1 MDALVELARS
11 SPLDTL
17 AQAQSF
23 HAKLTDAL
31 AKSAKKLAGGVD
43 KVLGELILSPAHG
56 HGLACAEL
64 LHYKLQCSVPPNDPG
79 KNPLEFIDQARSV
92 LLGISAR
99 DALVAAKAVS
109 NISRQMTKALLHT
122 DRCMRGLGALKA
134 IVQKIS
140 GPCAD
145 LHQYTRDCIANRAQL
160 HATSRHGTVSQDS
173 LQLTQFE

>member
-1 MDALVELARS
+1 MDALVELVRS
-11 SPLDTL
+11 SPVESQ
-17 AQAQSF
+17 AQAQSL

-31 AKSAKKLAGGVD
+31 SKSAKKLAGGVD
-43 KVLGELILSPAHG
+43 KVLGEMVLSPAHG

-64 LHYKLQCSVPPNDPG
+64 LHYKLQCSVPTNDPG
-79 KNPLEFIDQARSV
+79 KNPAEFVEQARSV

-109 NISRQMTKALLHT
+109 NISRQMTKAMLHT

-140 GPCAD
+140 GPCA
-145 LHQYTRDCIANRAQL
+145 HVCSPPIARDYVVNR
-160 HATSRHGTVSQDS
+160 S
-173 LQLTQFE
+173 